1 MTNNNVDL
9 WRVLL
14 AGGSGTRLWPVSRK
28 LHPKQFSTGITDSS
42 QTLLQQTALR
52 LDGMGI
58 SNTLTLCNEEHRF
71 LVAEQLRAIDRL
83 GPIILEPEGRNTAPA
98 IALAALTAMAEGGDP
113 ILLVLPSDHQILD
126 ANRFEAAT
134 RDAIALAAQGQLVTF
149 GVVPTEPATGYGY
162 IKVGQSINETG
173 YKVRTFVE
181 KPDLETAKSLLSAGG
196 NYWNSGMFVFK
207 ASVYLTEL
215 KRHRPNV
222 FAACERA
229 VMDMQQDMS
238 FIRVNQQAFL
248 QSPSISIDHAIM
260 EKTQHASLVPL
271 DVGWSDLGT
280 WGSIW
285 TCSEKAQSDNVTRG
299 NVVLHDAQGCLA
311 VAEDRLLGL
320 VGVKDLVVIE
330 TKDSVLVCDRARTE
344 EVKGLTD
351 VLQKAGAA
359 EVERHREV
367 FRPWGKFES
376 ISSGNSYQVKKLT
389 VKPGAKLS
397 LQKHQHR
404 AEHWVVVSG
413 TAKVTKGQQEI
424 LLAENQSTYISVGE
438 VHSLENPGQE
448 DLELIEVQ
456 SGSYLGEDDIIR
468 LEDRY
473 SRT

>member
-1 MTNNNVDL
+1 
-9 WRVLL
+9 
-14 AGGSGTRLWPVSRK
+14 
-28 LHPKQFSTGITDSS
+28 
-42 QTLLQQTALR
+42 
-52 LDGMGI
+52 
-58 SNTLTLCNEEHRF
+58 
-71 LVAEQLRAIDRL
+71 
-83 GPIILEPEGRNTAPA
+83 
-98 IALAALTAMAEGGDP
+98 
-113 ILLVLPSDHQILD
+113 
-126 ANRFEAAT
+126 
-134 RDAIALAAQGQLVTF
+134 
-149 GVVPTEPATGYGY
+149 
-162 IKVGQSINETG
+162 
-173 YKVRTFVE
+173 
-181 KPDLETAKSLLSAGG
+181 
-196 NYWNSGMFVFK
+196 
-207 ASVYLTEL
+207 
-215 KRHRPNV
+215 
-222 FAACERA
+222 
-229 VMDMQQDMS
+229 MDMQQDMS

-344 EVKGLTD
+344 EVKVLTD

-438 VHSLENPGQE
+438 VHRLENPGQE

>member
-1 MTNNNVDL
+1 
-9 WRVLL
+9 
-14 AGGSGTRLWPVSRK
+14 
-28 LHPKQFSTGITDSS
+28 
-42 QTLLQQTALR
+42 
-52 LDGMGI
+52 
-58 SNTLTLCNEEHRF
+58 
-71 LVAEQLRAIDRL
+71 
-83 GPIILEPEGRNTAPA
+83 
-98 IALAALTAMAEGGDP
+98 
-113 ILLVLPSDHQILD
+113 LLVLPSDHQILD
-126 ANRFEAAT
+126 ANRFAAAT

-215 KRHRPNV
+215 KRHRPDV

-397 LQKHQHR
+397 PQKHQHR

-438 VHSLENPGQE
+438 VHRLENPGQE